1 MKTSI
6 QLLDCTLRDG
16 GYLVDTMFGETFVK
30 GFTRSMTDAGLNVV
44 EVGFLKDEP
53 HRTGSTI
60 YNNAAQIR
68 PYLPRQRREGVSY
81 VCLSDYSRYHISNL
95 EPYDGTSI
103 DGVRACF
110 FKKERKDVLDFCREI
125 KRKGYKLYV
134 QPVDILGYSD
144 EELMD
149 LIADV
154 NEIGPYAFST
164 VDTFGSMYPE
174 DLPRV
179 FRLINEHLAPGVR
192 MGFHSHNNLQMSF
205 ALSQEFAR
213 LADGVRDITI
223 DATLC
228 GMGRGAGNTNTE
240 LVASYLNSHW
250 GAHYD
255 LDVLLDAVDNYMGSM
270 RSRCTWGYS
279 VPYFLAGIYS
289 AHVHNITYLSDKPSV
304 RAKDMRF
311 VLEQLPSDVRKR
323 YDYDLVDKLYA
334 SRLASTG
341 DDSTSRNVFAKR
353 VEGRSVLLVMP
364 GPTSRTCA
372 DKVAA
377 WKQAHNAL
385 TITVNQLPAEGE
397 PLPDLCFFSNPKRYD
412 YWKHDPRFA
421 QVDKVLT
428 SNLCESEGEGQWV
441 VNIAPLLRPG
451 FKYADNAALLLLTLL
466 DGCRPAA
473 VGLAGLD
480 GYDVDK
486 KNFTTQ
492 DMERRFEAQQAA
504 EINQGIAGALADLA
518 ARRKGVLP
526 VFVTPSRFEDALK

>member
-144 EELMD
+144 EELLD

-213 LADGVRDITI
+213 LASGVRDITI

-311 VLEQLPSDVRKR
+311 VLEQLPADVRKR

-341 DDSTSRNVFAKR
+341 DDSTSRNVFAKK

>member
-144 EELMD
+144 EELLD

-213 LADGVRDITI
+213 LANGVRDITI

-311 VLEQLPSDVRKR
+311 VLEQLPADVRKR

-341 DDSTSRNVFAKR
+341 DDSTSRNVFAKK

-364 GPTSRTCA
+364 GPTSRTYA

-466 DGCRPAA
+466 DGCRPAT

-518 ARRKGVLP
+518 AHRKGVLP

>member
-144 EELMD
+144 EELLD

-213 LADGVRDITI
+213 LANGVRDITI

-250 GAHYD
+250 SAHYD

-311 VLEQLPSDVRKR
+311 VLEQLPADVRKR

-341 DDSTSRNVFAKR
+341 DDSTSRNVFAKK

-364 GPTSRTCA
+364 GPTSRTYA

-504 EINQGIAGALADLA
+504 EINQGIAGALADLDA
-518 ARRKGVLP
+518 HRKGVLP

>member
-1 MKTSI
+1 M
-6 QLLDCTLRDG
+6 
-16 GYLVDTMFGETFVK
+16 
-30 GFTRSMTDAGLNVV
+30 
-44 EVGFLKDEP
+44 
-53 HRTGSTI
+53 
-60 YNNAAQIR
+60 
-68 PYLPRQRREGVSY
+68 
-81 VCLSDYSRYHISNL
+81 
-95 EPYDGTSI
+95 
-103 DGVRACF
+103 
-110 FKKERKDVLDFCREI
+110 
-125 KRKGYKLYV
+125 
-134 QPVDILGYSD
+134 
-144 EELMD
+144 
-149 LIADV
+149 
-154 NEIGPYAFST
+154 
-164 VDTFGSMYPE
+164 
-174 DLPRV
+174 
-179 FRLINEHLAPGVR
+179 
-192 MGFHSHNNLQMSF
+192 
-205 ALSQEFAR
+205 
-213 LADGVRDITI
+213 
-223 DATLC
+223 
-228 GMGRGAGNTNTE
+228 
-240 LVASYLNSHW
+240 ASYLNSHW

>member
-144 EELMD
+144 EELLD

-213 LADGVRDITI
+213 LANGVRDITI

-311 VLEQLPSDVRKR
+311 VLEQLPADVRKR
-323 YDYDLVDKLYA
+323 YDYELVDKLYA

-341 DDSTSRNVFAKR
+341 DDSTSRNVFAKK

-518 ARRKGVLP
+518 AHRKGVLP

>member
-1 MKTSI
+1 M
-6 QLLDCTLRDG
+6 
-16 GYLVDTMFGETFVK
+16 
-30 GFTRSMTDAGLNVV
+30 
-44 EVGFLKDEP
+44 KDEP

-144 EELMD
+144 EELLD

-213 LADGVRDITI
+213 LANGVRDITI

-311 VLEQLPSDVRKR
+311 VLEQLPADVRKR

-341 DDSTSRNVFAKR
+341 DDSTSRNVFAKK

-364 GPTSRTCA
+364 GPTSRTYA

-504 EINQGIAGALADLA
+504 EINQGIAGALADLDA
-518 ARRKGVLP
+518 HRKGVLP

>member
-144 EELMD
+144 EELLD

-213 LADGVRDITI
+213 LASGVRDITI

-311 VLEQLPSDVRKR
+311 VLEQLPADVRKR

-341 DDSTSRNVFAKR
+341 DDSTSRNVFAKK

-364 GPTSRTCA
+364 GPTSRTYA

-504 EINQGIAGALADLA
+504 EINPGIAGALANMA
-518 ARRKGVLP
+518 AHRKGVLP

>member
-44 EVGFLKDEP
+44 EVGFLKDET

-60 YNNAAQIR
+60 YNNAVQIR

-144 EELMD
+144 EELLD

>member
-144 EELMD
+144 EELLD

-213 LADGVRDITI
+213 LANGVRDITI

-311 VLEQLPSDVRKR
+311 VLEQLPADVRKR

-341 DDSTSRNVFAKR
+341 DDSTSRNVFAKK

-364 GPTSRTCA
+364 GPTSRTYA

-397 PLPDLCFFSNPKRYD
+397 LLPDLCFFSNPKRYD

-518 ARRKGVLP
+518 AHRKGVLP

>member
-144 EELMD
+144 EELLD

-213 LADGVRDITI
+213 LANGVRDITI

-311 VLEQLPSDVRKR
+311 VLEQLPADVRKR

-341 DDSTSRNVFAKR
+341 DDSTSRNVFAKK

-377 WKQAHNAL
+377 WKQAHSAL

-518 ARRKGVLP
+518 AHRKGVLP

>member
-144 EELMD
+144 EELLD

-213 LADGVRDITI
+213 LANGVRDITI

-311 VLEQLPSDVRKR
+311 VLEQLPPDVRKR

>member
-144 EELMD
+144 EELLD

-311 VLEQLPSDVRKR
+311 VLEQLPADVRKR

-341 DDSTSRNVFAKR
+341 DDSTSRNVFAKK

-518 ARRKGVLP
+518 AHRKGVLP

>member
-16 GYLVDTMFGETFVK
+16 GYLVDTMFGETFVR

-144 EELMD
+144 EELLD

-213 LADGVRDITI
+213 LANGVRDITI

-311 VLEQLPSDVRKR
+311 VLEQLPADVRKR

-341 DDSTSRNVFAKR
+341 DDSTSRNVFAKK

-492 DMERRFEAQQAA
+492 DMERRFEAQQAV

-518 ARRKGVLP
+518 AHRKGVLP

>member
-44 EVGFLKDEP
+44 EVGFLKDEI

-110 FKKERKDVLDFCREI
+110 FKKERKDVLNFCREI

-144 EELMD
+144 EELLD

>member
-144 EELMD
+144 EELLD

-311 VLEQLPSDVRKR
+311 VLEQLPPDVRKR

-341 DDSTSRNVFAKR
+341 DDSTSRNVFAKK

-518 ARRKGVLP
+518 AHRKGVLP

>member
-144 EELMD
+144 EELLD

-192 MGFHSHNNLQMSF
+192 MGFHSH
-205 ALSQEFAR
+205 
-213 LADGVRDITI
+213 
-223 DATLC
+223 
-228 GMGRGAGNTNTE
+228 
-240 LVASYLNSHW
+240 
-250 GAHYD
+250 
-255 LDVLLDAVDNYMGSM
+255 
-270 RSRCTWGYS
+270 
-279 VPYFLAGIYS
+279 
-289 AHVHNITYLSDKPSV
+289 LSD
-304 RAKDMRF
+304 MRMW
-311 VLEQLPSDVRKR
+311 
-323 YDYDLVDKLYA
+323 
-334 SRLASTG
+334 
-341 DDSTSRNVFAKR
+341 RNWQTR
-353 VEGRSVLLVMP
+353 
-364 GPTSRTCA
+364 
-372 DKVAA
+372 
-377 WKQAHNAL
+377 
-385 TITVNQLPAEGE
+385 
-397 PLPDLCFFSNPKRYD
+397 
-412 YWKHDPRFA
+412 
-421 QVDKVLT
+421 
-428 SNLCESEGEGQWV
+428 
-441 VNIAPLLRPG
+441 
-451 FKYADNAALLLLTLL
+451 
-466 DGCRPAA
+466 
-473 VGLAGLD
+473 
-480 GYDVDK
+480 
-486 KNFTTQ
+486 
-492 DMERRFEAQQAA
+492 
-504 EINQGIAGALADLA
+504 
-518 ARRKGVLP
+518 
-526 VFVTPSRFEDALK
+526 

>member
-144 EELMD
+144 EELLD

-213 LADGVRDITI
+213 LANGVRDITI

-311 VLEQLPSDVRKR
+311 VLEQLPADVRKR

-341 DDSTSRNVFAKR
+341 DDSTSRNVFAKK

>member
-144 EELMD
+144 EELLD

-213 LADGVRDITI
+213 LANGVRDITI

-311 VLEQLPSDVRKR
+311 VLEQLPADVRKR

-341 DDSTSRNVFAKR
+341 DDSTSRNVFAKK

-377 WKQAHNAL
+377 WKQAHNVL

-518 ARRKGVLP
+518 AHRKGVLP

>member
-144 EELMD
+144 EGLLD

-213 LADGVRDITI
+213 LANGVRDITI

-311 VLEQLPSDVRKR
+311 VLEQLPADVRKR

-466 DGCRPAA
+466 DGCCPAA

-518 ARRKGVLP
+518 AHRKGVLP

>member
-144 EELMD
+144 EELLD

-213 LADGVRDITI
+213 LANGVRDITI

-311 VLEQLPSDVRKR
+311 VLEQLPADVRKR

-341 DDSTSRNVFAKR
+341 DDSTSRNVFAKK

-412 YWKHDPRFA
+412 YWKHDPHFA

-518 ARRKGVLP
+518 AHRKGVLP

>member
-144 EELMD
+144 EELLD

-213 LADGVRDITI
+213 LASGVRDITI

-311 VLEQLPSDVRKR
+311 VLEQLPADVRKR

-341 DDSTSRNVFAKR
+341 DDSTSRNVFAKK

-518 ARRKGVLP
+518 AHRKGVLP

>member
-144 EELMD
+144 EELLD

-213 LADGVRDITI
+213 LANGVRDITI

-311 VLEQLPSDVRKR
+311 VLEQLPPDVRKR

-518 ARRKGVLP
+518 AHRKGVLP

>member
-144 EELMD
+144 EELLD

-205 ALSQEFAR
+205 ALSQEFVR
-213 LADGVRDITI
+213 LANGVRDITI

-311 VLEQLPSDVRKR
+311 VLEQLPADVRKR

-341 DDSTSRNVFAKR
+341 DDSTSRNVFAKK

-364 GPTSRTCA
+364 GPTSRTYA

-412 YWKHDPRFA
+412 YWKHEPRFA

-518 ARRKGVLP
+518 AHRKGVLP

>member
-144 EELMD
+144 EELLD

-213 LADGVRDITI
+213 LANGVRDITI

-311 VLEQLPSDVRKR
+311 VLEQLPADVRKR

-341 DDSTSRNVFAKR
+341 DDSTSRNVFANK

-518 ARRKGVLP
+518 AHRKGVLP

>member
-144 EELMD
+144 EELLD

-213 LADGVRDITI
+213 LANGVRDITI

-311 VLEQLPSDVRKR
+311 VLEQLPADVRKR

-341 DDSTSRNVFAKR
+341 DDSTSRNVFAKK

-364 GPTSRTCA
+364 GPTSRTYA

-486 KNFTTQ
+486 KNFTTL

-518 ARRKGVLP
+518 AHRKGVLP

>member
-144 EELMD
+144 EELLD

-213 LADGVRDITI
+213 LANGVRDITI

-311 VLEQLPSDVRKR
+311 VLEQLPADVRKR

-341 DDSTSRNVFAKR
+341 DDSTSRNVFAKK

-492 DMERRFEAQQAA
+492 DMERRFEAQQAV

-518 ARRKGVLP
+518 AHRKGVLP

>member
-81 VCLSDYSRYHISNL
+81 VCLSDFSRYHISNL

-144 EELMD
+144 EELLD

-311 VLEQLPSDVRKR
+311 VLEQLPADVRKR

-341 DDSTSRNVFAKR
+341 DDSTSRNVFAKK

-372 DKVAA
+372 DQVAA

-518 ARRKGVLP
+518 AHRKGVLP

>member
-144 EELMD
+144 EELLD

-213 LADGVRDITI
+213 LANGVRDITI

-311 VLEQLPSDVRKR
+311 VLEQLPADVRKR

-341 DDSTSRNVFAKR
+341 DDSTSRNVFAKK

-364 GPTSRTCA
+364 GPTSRTYA

-518 ARRKGVLP
+518 AHRKGVRP

>member
-144 EELMD
+144 EELLD

-213 LADGVRDITI
+213 LANGVRDITI

-311 VLEQLPSDVRKR
+311 VLEQLPADVRKR

-341 DDSTSRNVFAKR
+341 DDSTSRNVFAKK

-492 DMERRFEAQQAA
+492 DMERRFEAQQTA

-518 ARRKGVLP
+518 AHRKGVLP

>member
-144 EELMD
+144 EELLD

-213 LADGVRDITI
+213 LANGVRDITI

-311 VLEQLPSDVRKR
+311 VLEQLPADVRKR

-341 DDSTSRNVFAKR
+341 DDSTSRNVFAKK

-441 VNIAPLLRPG
+441 MNIAPLLRPG

-518 ARRKGVLP
+518 AHRKGVLP

>member
-144 EELMD
+144 EELLD

-213 LADGVRDITI
+213 LANGVRDITI

-311 VLEQLPSDVRKR
+311 VLEQLPADVRKR

-341 DDSTSRNVFAKR
+341 DDSTSRNVFAKK

-473 VGLAGLD
+473 VGLVGLD

-518 ARRKGVLP
+518 AHRKGVLP

>member
-110 FKKERKDVLDFCREI
+110 FKKERKDVLGFCREI

-144 EELMD
+144 EELLD

-213 LADGVRDITI
+213 LANGVRDITI

-311 VLEQLPSDVRKR
+311 VLEQLPADVRKR

-341 DDSTSRNVFAKR
+341 DDSTSRNVFAKK

-364 GPTSRTCA
+364 GPTSRTYA

-412 YWKHDPRFA
+412 YWKHAPRFA

-466 DGCRPAA
+466 DGCCPAA

-518 ARRKGVLP
+518 AHRKGVLP

>member
-144 EELMD
+144 EELLD

-213 LADGVRDITI
+213 LANGVRDITI

-311 VLEQLPSDVRKR
+311 VLEQLPADVRKR

-341 DDSTSRNVFAKR
+341 DDSTSRNVFAKK

-518 ARRKGVLP
+518 AHRKGVLP

>member
-144 EELMD
+144 EELLD

-213 LADGVRDITI
+213 LANGVRDITI

-311 VLEQLPSDVRKR
+311 VLEQLPADVRKR

-341 DDSTSRNVFAKR
+341 DDSTSRNVFAKK

-364 GPTSRTCA
+364 GPTSRTYA

-451 FKYADNAALLLLTLL
+451 FKYADNASLLLLTLL

-518 ARRKGVLP
+518 AHRKGVLP

>member
-144 EELMD
+144 EELLD

-213 LADGVRDITI
+213 LANGVRDITI

-311 VLEQLPSDVRKR
+311 VLEQLPADVRKR

-341 DDSTSRNVFAKR
+341 DDSTSRNVFAKK

-466 DGCRPAA
+466 DGCCPAA

-492 DMERRFEAQQAA
+492 DMERHFEAQQAA

-518 ARRKGVLP
+518 AHRKGVLP

>member
-144 EELMD
+144 EELLD

-213 LADGVRDITI
+213 LASGVRDITI

-311 VLEQLPSDVRKR
+311 VLEQLPADVRKR

-341 DDSTSRNVFAKR
+341 DDSTSRNVFAKK

-364 GPTSRTCA
+364 GPTSRTYA

-451 FKYADNAALLLLTLL
+451 FKYADNASLLLLTLL

-492 DMERRFEAQQAA
+492 DMERRFEAQQAV

-518 ARRKGVLP
+518 AHRKGVLP

>member
-144 EELMD
+144 EELLD

-213 LADGVRDITI
+213 LANGVRDITI

-279 VPYFLAGIYS
+279 VPYFLAGVYS

-311 VLEQLPSDVRKR
+311 VLEQLPADVRKR

-341 DDSTSRNVFAKR
+341 DDSTSRNVFAKK

-385 TITVNQLPAEGE
+385 IITVNQLPAEGE

-518 ARRKGVLP
+518 AHRKGVLP